1 MQPASPV
8 ASTCPNCGG
17 ALEETSG
24 GQLGCMICLL
34 RAGIGSEEE
43 LQQDSTH
50 EASEGDGHFGVYEID
65 RREDGSLYELGRGAM
80 GVTYRATDTTLQ
92 RKVALKIIKIDVGER
107 SADARERF
115 MREARAAAALRHE
128 NIATVYQFGI
138 REETGQYFYA
148 MELIEGET
156 LDERVHRAGPLNA
169 RSTVAIAQQVT
180 YALTAAE
187 KHGLVH
193 RDLKPANLM
202 LISPNVETAG
212 TDRVVPS
219 TATPR
224 RGYNAAD
231 APVAASLRRGT
242 HLKDEKLLVKIIDFG
257 VAKALH
263 AQTGPQS
270 LTHERFVGT
279 PAFASPEQFEHSALD
294 VRSDI
299 YSLGETLWFALT
311 GKAPFAGRSVD
322 EIHRA
327 QQSNLLPIEQLKA
340 AHVPSPLRSL
350 LESMLA
356 LEPASRPGTRALAA
370 RLQRCSPEAR
380 SKRRTRVAFAAAAI
394 LILGA
399 SALLV
404 FQPPRIQQN
413 APLNPAPDKSIAV
426 LPFENLS
433 RDPDNVYFAD
443 GVQDEILTRL
453 ASLADLKV
461 INRTSVMQYKSG
473 SARDLRKIGHQLGVA
488 RVVEGSVQRAGN
500 RVRVN
505 AQLIDVSTNL
515 ALWGQTYDR
524 DLADVFAIQSE
535 IATSIARQLQASL
548 SAREKTAIERAPTND
563 ITAFELY
570 ARAKDLLASR
580 NAKAN
585 LLEATDLLNQAVA
598 RDPSFFKAYCLLAW
612 THDLLY
618 FFGHDHTPARLA
630 LAEAA
635 IETAFRLHPDGGE
648 AHLARA
654 RNLYEGY
661 LDYDAALAEL
671 EVAAKTLPN
680 SASVFELKGYIERR
694 QGKQE
699 EAVRSLE
706 RAIDLDPRNSYMLQ
720 QIALSYR
727 LLHRFA
733 EQKSVLDRALA
744 IDPNNVDIQ
753 LERAAVDFYWKAD
766 SRPLHQMVDSIR
778 TTNPAATQDIA
789 EYWLFYALAE
799 RDAAA
804 ARNAVIAAGE
814 NPALTDETVNFSRS
828 FMEGVIARMTKDD
841 AEAHAAFTAARTE
854 QQKILQSPES
864 YGPALCVLGLID
876 AGLGR
881 KEEALRE
888 GRRAV
893 ELLPVEKDA
902 IHGIGMVEYFAMIAG
917 WAGDKD
923 LACQQLAIAIRPPS
937 PLNYGNLKLLPFWDP
952 LRGDPRFEKIVASL
966 APK

>member
-1 MQPASPV
+1 MF
-8 ASTCPNCGG
+8 
-17 ALEETSG
+17 
-24 GQLGCMICLL
+24 CLL
-34 RAGIGSEEE
+34 QAGIGSEEE
-43 LQQDSTH
+43 VAQDSTPD
-50 EASEGDGHFGVYEID
+50 AFEGGVRFGVYEID
-65 RREDGSLYELGRGAM
+65 CHADGSLCELGRGAM
-80 GVTYRATDTTLQ
+80 GVTYRATDTSLQ
-92 RKVALKIIKIDVGER
+92 RKVALKIIKTDIAER

-115 MREARAAAALRHE
+115 VREARAAAALRHE
-128 NIATVYQFGI
+128 HIATVYQFGM
-138 REETGQYFYA
+138 RLETGQYFYA

-156 LDERVHRAGPLNA
+156 LDERVHRAGPLDS
-169 RSTVAIAQQVT
+169 RTTIGIAQQVT
-180 YALTAAE
+180 SALAAAE

-202 LISPNVETAG
+202 LI
-212 TDRVVPS
+212 
-219 TATPR
+219 
-224 RGYNAAD
+224 NADD
-231 APVAASLRRGT
+231 AEVMKSDQARSKRSKIRALRKSGIPVI
-242 HLKDEKLLVKIIDFG
+242 KIIDFG
-257 VAKALH
+257 LAKAFH
-263 AQTGPQS
+263 TATDPKS
-270 LTHERFVGT
+270 LTHDRFVGT

-311 GKAPFAGRSVD
+311 GKPPFAGHTLS

-327 QQSNLLPIEQLKA
+327 QKSDVLPTEQLKA
-340 AHVPSPLRSL
+340 AHVPHRLKSL

-356 LEPASRPGTRALAA
+356 FEPASRPGTHELAA

-380 SKRRTRVAFAAAAI
+380 SVRRARAALALATAIVFGMSTLFLAYRSRVENAALNAA
-394 LILGA
+394 
-399 SALLV
+399 
-404 FQPPRIQQN
+404 PE
-413 APLNPAPDKSIAV
+413 KSIAV

-433 RDPDNVYFAD
+433 SDSNNVYFAD

-461 INRTSVMQYKSG
+461 ISRTSVMQYKSG
-473 SARDLRKIGHQLGVA
+473 VARDLRKIGQQLGVA
-488 RVVEGSVQRAGN
+488 RVVEGTVQRAGN

-505 AQLIDVSTNL
+505 AQLIDVSTNRG
-515 ALWGQTYDR
+515 LWGQSYDR
-524 DLADVFAIQSE
+524 NVADVFAIQSE

-548 SAREKTAIERAPTND
+548 SPREKTSIEQAPTND

-570 ARAKDLLASR
+570 ARAKNLLVR
-580 NAKAN
+580 NVNAN
-585 LLEATDLLNQAVA
+585 LLEAADLLNQAVT
-598 RDPSFFKAYCLLAW
+598 RDPSFFNAYCLLASV
-612 THDLLY
+612 HDQLY
-618 FFGHDHTPARLA
+618 FYGHDHTPARLA

-635 IETAFRLHPDGGE
+635 IETAFRIHPDAGE

-654 RNLYEGY
+654 ENLYRGY
-661 LDYDAALAEL
+661 LDYGAALAEL
-671 EVAAKTLPN
+671 EVAAKSLPN

-699 EAVRSLE
+699 EALHSFE
-706 RAIDLDPRNSYMLQ
+706 RASDLDPLNSHLLQ

-733 EQKSVLDRALA
+733 DEKSVLDRALA
-744 IDPNNVDIQ
+744 IDPNNLDNK
-753 LERAAVDFYWKAD
+753 LERATVDFYWKAD
-766 SRPLHQMVDSIR
+766 PHPLHQMVDSIR
-778 TTNPAATQDIA
+778 ATNPGATQDVA

-804 ARNAVIAAGE
+804 ARNAVLAAGD
-814 NPALTDETVNFSRS
+814 NPALTDETMNFSRS
-828 FMEGVIARMTKDD
+828 FMEGVIARMTND
-841 AEAHAAFTAARTE
+841 EAGARAAFTAARAE
-854 QQKILQSPES
+854 QQKTLLAPES

-881 KEEALRE
+881 KEEALRH

-902 IHGIGMVEYFAMIAG
+902 LYGTGMLEYFAMIAA
-917 WAGDKD
+917 WVGDKD
-923 LACQQLAIAIRPPS
+923 LACEQLAIAVRPPT
-937 PLNYGNLKLLPFWDP
+937 PLNYGKLKLLPFWDP